1 LRRNWCK
8 FNATVKNVPL
18 SSPPN
23 PIPEPALIIDA
34 GPPPVESLPP
44 VESPLPEGVE
54 NPVWT
59 GWDVTGL
66 ALLTVAIIVFFSF
79 TLALA
84 EMLLWFPKMS
94 FTEVAALPVVIVPAQ
109 IVAYAV
115 VILIM
120 QRIAGRSGNGALGE
134 LHWNWPQAWAA
145 YVLGGLALAIGLQ
158 GFAQLLPM
166 PKNLPIDEF
175 FKTRLE
181 AYMLSIFGISF
192 APLLEELYFRGFMY
206 PVADRW
212 LYGILSSPRRT
223 RIARTLLLLAAAW
236 GYALHWLPNRG
247 QILVASVLGVAAGAL
262 FLLRITSE
270 QHSVRDRFVLPVAG
284 FAAWSA
290 VAHAVHGR
298 ALFAVTGGMLL
309 VALGLTVIL
318 VRRPDPQGVPLLAI
332 VGAVGVTAFGFALIH
347 GAQLT
352 YSWGPVLVIF
362 LVGVTFTAVRAI
374 KKSVAATLLMHMA
387 YNGTITIA
395 LFFATDHFR
404 HLERMNR

>member
-1 LRRNWCK
+1 M
-8 FNATVKNVPL
+8 

-23 PIPEPALIIDA
+23 PIPELSQIIDA
-34 GPPPVESLPP
+34 TPPIVTPPPPE
-44 VESPLPEGVE
+44 PLPASVE

-59 GWDVTGL
+59 GWDVAAL
-66 ALLTVAIIVFFSF
+66 AAVTVAIIVFFSL

-84 EMLLWFPKMS
+84 EMLLWFPKLS

-120 QRIAGRSGNGALGE
+120 QRIAGRSGNSALAE
-134 LHWNWPQAWAA
+134 LHWNWPHAWAA
-145 YVLGGLALAIGLQ
+145 YVFGGLALAIALQ

-181 AYMLSIFGISF
+181 AYLLSIFGITF
-192 APLLEELYFRGFMY
+192 APLLEELFFRGFMY
-206 PVADRW
+206 PVVDRW
-212 LYGILSSPRRT
+212 LYEILSLPRRT
-223 RIARTLLLLAAAW
+223 RISRTLLLLAAAW
-236 GYALHWLPNRG
+236 GYALHWLPNLA
-247 QILVASVLGVAAGAL
+247 QILVASVLGVAAGVL
-262 FLLRITSE
+262 FLVRITSE
-270 QHSVRDRFVLPVAG
+270 QHSVRDRFVLPVAA

-298 ALFAVTGGMLL
+298 ALFAVTGVLLL
-309 VALGLTVIL
+309 VALALSVIL
-318 VRRPDPQGVPLLAI
+318 VRRPDPHRVPLLAI

-362 LVGVTFTAVRAI
+362 LVGVTFTAVRAN

-387 YNGTITIA
+387 YNGTITVA

>member
-1 LRRNWCK
+1 
-8 FNATVKNVPL
+8 L

-23 PIPEPALIIDA
+23 PIPELPQIIDTTPLMT
-34 GPPPVESLPP
+34 PPPPE
-44 VESPLPEGVE
+44 PLPASVE

-59 GWDVTGL
+59 GWDVAAL
-66 ALLTVAIIVFFSF
+66 AVVTVAIIVFFSL

-84 EMLLWFPKMS
+84 EMLLWFPKLS
-94 FTEVAALPVVIVPAQ
+94 FTEVAALPMVIVPAQ

-120 QRIAGRSGNGALGE
+120 QRIASRSGSGPQRE

-145 YVLGGLALAIGLQ
+145 YLFGGLALAIALQ

-181 AYMLSIFGISF
+181 AYLLSIFGITF

-206 PVADRW
+206 PVVDRW
-212 LYGILSSPRRT
+212 LYEILSSPRRT

-236 GYALHWLPNRG
+236 GYAVQWLPNMA
-247 QILVASVLGVAAGAL
+247 QILVASILGVAAGVL
-262 FLLRITSE
+262 FLVRITGE
-270 QHSVRDRFVLPVAG
+270 QHSVRDRFVLPIAG

-298 ALFAVTGGMLL
+298 ALFAATGVLLL
-309 VALGLTVIL
+309 VALALTVIV
-318 VRRPDPQGVPLLAI
+318 VRRPDSERVPLLAI
-332 VGAVGVTAFGFALIH
+332 VGAIGVTAFAFALIH

-374 KKSVAATLLMHMA
+374 KQSVAATLLMHMA
-387 YNGTITIA
+387 YNGTITVA
-395 LFFATDHFR
+395 LFFASDHFR

>member
-1 LRRNWCK
+1 
-8 FNATVKNVPL
+8 L

-23 PIPEPALIIDA
+23 PIPELPQIIDA
-34 GPPPVESLPP
+34 TPPLVTPPPPE
-44 VESPLPEGVE
+44 PLPTSVE

-59 GWDVTGL
+59 GWDVAAL
-66 ALLTVAIIVFFSF
+66 AVVTVAIIVFFSL

-84 EMLLWFPKMS
+84 EMLLWFGKLS

-120 QRIAGRSGNGALGE
+120 HRIAGRSGNSALSE

-145 YVLGGLALAIGLQ
+145 YVLGGLALAIALQ
-158 GFAQLLPM
+158 GLAQLLPM

-175 FKTRLE
+175 FKTKLE
-181 AYMLSIFGISF
+181 AYLLSIFGITF

-206 PVADRW
+206 PVVDRW
-212 LYGILSSPRRT
+212 LYEILSSPRRT
-223 RIARTLLLLAAAW
+223 RISRTLLLLAAAW
-236 GYALHWLPNRG
+236 GYALHWLPNLG

-262 FLLRITSE
+262 FLARITGE
-270 QHSVRDRFVLPVAG
+270 QHSVGDRFVLPVAG

-298 ALFAVTGGMLL
+298 GLFAVTGVLLL
-309 VALGLTVIL
+309 VGLALTVIL
-318 VRRPDPQGVPLLAI
+318 ARRPGPQRVPLLGI
-332 VGAVGVTAFGFALIH
+332 VGAVGITAFGFALIH

-387 YNGTITIA
+387 YNGTITVA

>member
-1 LRRNWCK
+1 
-8 FNATVKNVPL
+8 L

-23 PIPEPALIIDA
+23 PIPELSQIIDTSPPLVTPPSPEPLPAL
-34 GPPPVESLPP
+34 
-44 VESPLPEGVE
+44 VE

-59 GWDVTGL
+59 GWDVAAL
-66 ALLTVAIIVFFSF
+66 AVVTVAIIVFFSL

-109 IVAYAV
+109 IIAYAV

-120 QRIAGRSGNGALGE
+120 QRIAGRSGSSALGE

-145 YVLGGLALAIGLQ
+145 YVFGGLALAIGLQ
-158 GFAQLLPM
+158 GLAQLLPM

-181 AYMLSIFGISF
+181 AYLLSIFGITF

-206 PVADRW
+206 PVVDRW
-212 LYGILSSPRRT
+212 LYEILSSPRRT

-236 GYALHWLPNRG
+236 GCALHWLPNMA

-262 FLLRITSE
+262 FLVRITSE

-284 FAAWSA
+284 LAAWSA

-298 ALFAVTGGMLL
+298 ALFAVTGVVLL
-309 VALGLTVIL
+309 VALALTVIL
-318 VRRPDPQGVPLLAI
+318 VRRPDPQRVPLLAI

-387 YNGTITIA
+387 YNGTITVA
-395 LFFATDHFR
+395 LFFVTDHFR

>member
-1 LRRNWCK
+1 M
-8 FNATVKNVPL
+8 

-23 PIPEPALIIDA
+23 PIPELFQIIDA
-34 GPPPVESLPP
+34 TPPIVTPPPPE
-44 VESPLPEGVE
+44 PLPASVE

-59 GWDVTGL
+59 GWDVAAL
-66 ALLTVAIIVFFSF
+66 AAVTVVIIVFFSL

-84 EMLLWFPKMS
+84 EMLLWFPKLS

-109 IVAYAV
+109 IIAYAV

-120 QRIAGRSGNGALGE
+120 QRIAGRSGNSALRE
-134 LHWNWPQAWAA
+134 LHWNWPRAWAA
-145 YVLGGLALAIGLQ
+145 YVFGGLALAIALQ

-181 AYMLSIFGISF
+181 AYLLSIFGVTF

-206 PVADRW
+206 PVVDRW
-212 LYGILSSPRRT
+212 LYEMLSSPRRT
-223 RIARTLLLLAAAW
+223 RISRTLLLLAAAW
-236 GYALHWLPNRG
+236 GYALQWLPNMA

-262 FLLRITSE
+262 FLLRITGE
-270 QHSVRDRFVLPVAG
+270 KHSLRDRLVLPIAG
-284 FAAWSA
+284 VAAWSA

-298 ALFAVTGGMLL
+298 VLFGATVVLLL
-309 VALGLTVIL
+309 VALAFTIIL
-318 VRRPDPQGVPLLAI
+318 VRRPDPQRVPLLAI

-362 LVGVTFTAVRAI
+362 LVGVTFTAVRAV

>member
-1 LRRNWCK
+1 
-8 FNATVKNVPL
+8 L

-23 PIPEPALIIDA
+23 PIPELQQIIDA
-34 GPPPVESLPP
+34 TPPLVTSPPPE
-44 VESPLPEGVE
+44 PLPASVE

-59 GWDVTGL
+59 GWDVAAL
-66 ALLTVAIIVFFSF
+66 AVVTVAIIVFFSL

-84 EMLLWFPKMS
+84 EMLLWFPKLS

-120 QRIAGRSGNGALGE
+120 QRIASRPGNSALRE

-145 YVLGGLALAIGLQ
+145 YLFAGLALAIGLQ
-158 GFAQLLPM
+158 GLAQLLPM

-175 FKTRLE
+175 FKTKLE
-181 AYMLSIFGISF
+181 AYLLSIFGITF

-206 PVADRW
+206 PVMDRW
-212 LYGILSSPRRT
+212 LYEILSSPRRT
-223 RIARTLLLLAAAW
+223 RIARTLLLLAAAL
-236 GYALHWLPNRG
+236 GYALHWLPNLA
-247 QILVASVLGVAAGAL
+247 QIVVASVLGVAAGAL
-262 FLLRITSE
+262 FLVRITSG
-270 QHSVRDRFVLPVAG
+270 QHSVGDRFVLPVAG

-298 ALFAVTGGMLL
+298 ALFAVTGVLLL
-309 VALGLTVIL
+309 VALALTVIL
-318 VRRPDPQGVPLLAI
+318 VRRPGPQRVPLLAI

>member
-1 LRRNWCK
+1 
-8 FNATVKNVPL
+8 L

-23 PIPEPALIIDA
+23 PIPEAALVIDTVPPLVTSPPA
-34 GPPPVESLPP
+34 E
-44 VESPLPEGVE
+44 PLPEWVE

-66 ALLTVAIIVFFSF
+66 ALLTVAIIVFFSL

-84 EMLLWFPKMS
+84 EMLLWFPKLS

-109 IVAYAV
+109 IVAYGV

-120 QRIAGRSGNGALGE
+120 RVIASRSGNSALGE
-134 LHWNWPQAWAA
+134 LQWNWPQAWAA
-145 YVLGGLALAIGLQ
+145 YLFGGLALAIALQ

-181 AYMLSIFGISF
+181 AYLLSIFGVTF

-206 PVADRW
+206 PVVDRW
-212 LYGILSSPRRT
+212 LYEIFSSPRRT
-223 RIARTLLLLAAAW
+223 RISRTLLLLAAAW
-236 GYALHWLPNRG
+236 GYALQWLPNLA
-247 QILVASVLGVAAGAL
+247 QILIASVLGVAAGAL
-262 FLLRITSE
+262 FLARITSE

-284 FAAWSA
+284 FTAWSA

-298 ALFAVTGGMLL
+298 ALFAVTGGLLL

-318 VRRPDPQGVPLLAI
+318 VRRPDPERVPLLAI

-362 LVGVTFTAVRAI
+362 IVGVTFTAVRAV

>member
-1 LRRNWCK
+1 MRRNWCK

>member
-1 LRRNWCK
+1 M
-8 FNATVKNVPL
+8 
-18 SSPPN
+18 
-23 PIPEPALIIDA
+23 
-34 GPPPVESLPP
+34 
-44 VESPLPEGVE
+44 
-54 NPVWT
+54 WT

>member
-1 LRRNWCK
+1 
-8 FNATVKNVPL
+8 L

-23 PIPEPALIIDA
+23 PIPELAQLIDTTPPLVI
-34 GPPPVESLPP
+34 PPPPE
-44 VESPLPEGVE
+44 PLPAWVE

-66 ALLTVAIIVFFSF
+66 ALLTVAIIVFFSL

-120 QRIAGRSGNGALGE
+120 RVIASRSGNSALRE

-145 YVLGGLALAIGLQ
+145 YVFGGLALAIGLQ

-166 PKNLPIDEF
+166 PKNLPIDDF

-181 AYMLSIFGISF
+181 AYMLSIFGITF

-206 PVADRW
+206 PVVDRW
-212 LYGILSSPRRT
+212 LYEMLSSPRRT
-223 RIARTLLLLAAAW
+223 RAARNLLLLLAVS
-236 GYALHWLPNRG
+236 GYALQWLPNMA
-247 QILVASVLGVAAGAL
+247 QILVASVLGLAAGAL
-262 FLLRITSE
+262 FLVRITGE
-270 QHSVRDRFVLPVAG
+270 RHSVRDRLVLPIAG

-298 ALFAVTGGMLL
+298 ALFGATLVPLL
-309 VALGLTVIL
+309 VALGLTVLL
-318 VRRPDPQGVPLLAI
+318 VNRPDAKHVPLLAI
-332 VGAVGVTAFGFALIH
+332 IGAVGVTAFGFALIH

-362 LVGVTFTAVRAI
+362 LVGVTFTAVRAF

-387 YNGTITIA
+387 YNGTITVA
-395 LFFATDHFR
+395 LFFYTDHFR

>member
-1 LRRNWCK
+1 
-8 FNATVKNVPL
+8 L

-23 PIPEPALIIDA
+23 PIPELAQAIDTT
-34 GPPPVESLPP
+34 LPLVIP
-44 VESPLPEGVE
+44 PLPEPLPAWVE
-54 NPVWT
+54 NPVWN

-66 ALLTVAIIVFFSF
+66 ALLTVAIIVFFSL

-84 EMLLWFPKMS
+84 EMLLWFPKLS

-120 QRIAGRSGNGALGE
+120 RVIASRSEKSALRE
-134 LHWNWPQAWAA
+134 LHWNWPQAWGA
-145 YVLGGLALAIGLQ
+145 YLFGGLALAIALQ

-166 PKNLPIDEF
+166 PKNLPIDDF

-181 AYMLSIFGISF
+181 AYMLSIFGITF
-192 APLLEELYFRGFMY
+192 APLLEELFFRGFMY
-206 PVADRW
+206 PVVDRW
-212 LYGILSSPRRT
+212 LYEMLSSPRRT
-223 RIARTLLLLAAAW
+223 RAARNLLLLLAVS
-236 GYALHWLPNRG
+236 GYALQWLPNMA

-270 QHSVRDRFVLPVAG
+270 QHAIRDRFVVPIAG
-284 FAAWSA
+284 FAAWNA

-298 ALFAVTGGMLL
+298 VLFGATAVLLL
-309 VALGLTVIL
+309 VTLGLTLLL
-318 VRRPDPQGVPLLAI
+318 VNRPDAKHVPLLAI

-362 LVGVTFTAVRAI
+362 LVGVTFTVVRAL

>member
-1 LRRNWCK
+1 M
-8 FNATVKNVPL
+8 

-23 PIPEPALIIDA
+23 SIPEPALVIDTVPPLVTS
-34 GPPPVESLPP
+34 PPPE
-44 VESPLPEGVE
+44 PLPAWVE

-66 ALLTVAIIVFFSF
+66 ALLTIAIIVFFSF

-84 EMLLWFPKMS
+84 EMLLWFPKVS

-120 QRIAGRSGNGALGE
+120 QQIASRSGNSALRE
-134 LHWNWPQAWAA
+134 LHWNWPQVWAA
-145 YVLGGLALAIGLQ
+145 YVFGGLALAIGLQ

-181 AYMLSIFGISF
+181 AYMLSIFGITF
-192 APLLEELYFRGFMY
+192 APLLEELFFRGFMY
-206 PVADRW
+206 PVVDRW
-212 LYGILSSPRRT
+212 LYEILSSPGRT
-223 RIARTLLLLAAAW
+223 RIARTLLLLAAAC
-236 GYALHWLPNRG
+236 GYALHWLPNMV
-247 QILVASVLGVAAGAL
+247 QILLASVLGVAAGAL
-262 FLLRITSE
+262 FLLRITGE
-270 QHSVRDRFVLPVAG
+270 QHSVRDRLVLPIAG

-298 ALFAVTGGMLL
+298 ALFAATGVLLL
-309 VALGLTVIL
+309 VALALTVIL
-318 VRRPDPQGVPLLAI
+318 VRRPDPERVPLLAI

-362 LVGVTFTAVRAI
+362 LVGLTFTAVRAI

>member
-1 LRRNWCK
+1 
-8 FNATVKNVPL
+8 L

-23 PIPEPALIIDA
+23 PHPELAQVINTTPPLVIPPPPEP
-34 GPPPVESLPP
+34 LPAW
-44 VESPLPEGVE
+44 VE
-54 NPVWT
+54 NPVWN

-66 ALLTVAIIVFFSF
+66 ALLTVAIIVFFSL

-120 QRIAGRSGNGALGE
+120 RVIASRSGNSALRE
-134 LHWNWPQAWAA
+134 LHWNWPQVWPA
-145 YVLGGLALAIGLQ
+145 YLFGGLALAIALQ
-158 GFAQLLPM
+158 GFAQVLPM
-166 PKNLPIDEF
+166 PKNLPIDDF

-181 AYMLSIFGISF
+181 AYMLSIFGITF
-192 APLLEELYFRGFMY
+192 APLLEELFFRGFMY
-206 PVADRW
+206 PVVDRW
-212 LYGILSSPRRT
+212 LYEMLSSPRRT
-223 RIARTLLLLAAAW
+223 RAARNLLLLLAVS
-236 GYALHWLPNRG
+236 GYALQWLPNMA

-262 FLLRITSE
+262 FLVRITGE

-298 ALFAVTGGMLL
+298 VLFGATVVLLL
-309 VALGLTVIL
+309 VALGLTVLL
-318 VRRPDPQGVPLLAI
+318 VNRPDANRVPVLAI

-362 LVGVTFTAVRAI
+362 LVGVTFTAVRAV

>member
-1 LRRNWCK
+1 M
-8 FNATVKNVPL
+8 

-23 PIPEPALIIDA
+23 PIPELSQIIDA
-34 GPPPVESLPP
+34 TPPIVTPPPHE
-44 VESPLPEGVE
+44 PLPASVE
-54 NPVWT
+54 NPGWT
-59 GWDVTGL
+59 GWDVTAL
-66 ALLTVAIIVFFSF
+66 AVVTVAIIVFFSLA
-79 TLALA
+79 LALA
-84 EMLLWFPKMS
+84 EMLLWFPKLS

-120 QRIAGRSGNGALGE
+120 QRIASRSGNSAPAE
-134 LHWNWPQAWAA
+134 LRWNWPRVWAA
-145 YVLGGLALAIGLQ
+145 YLFAGLALAIGLQ

-175 FKTRLE
+175 FKTKLE
-181 AYMLSIFGISF
+181 AYLLSIFGITF

-206 PVADRW
+206 PVVDRW
-212 LYGILSSPRRT
+212 LYEILASPRRT
-223 RIARTLLLLAAAW
+223 RISRTLLLLAAAW
-236 GYALHWLPNRG
+236 GYALHWLPNMA
-247 QILVASVLGVAAGAL
+247 QILVASILGVAAGVL
-262 FLLRITSE
+262 FLVRITSE
-270 QHSVRDRFVLPVAG
+270 QHSVGSRFVLPVAG

-298 ALFAVTGGMLL
+298 ALFAATGVLLL
-309 VALGLTVIL
+309 VALALTVIL
-318 VRRPDPQGVPLLAI
+318 VRPPDPQRVPLLAI
-332 VGAVGVTAFGFALIH
+332 IGAVGITAFGFALIH

>member
-1 LRRNWCK
+1 
-8 FNATVKNVPL
+8 L

-23 PIPEPALIIDA
+23 PIPELAQLIDPTPPLVI
-34 GPPPVESLPP
+34 PPPPE
-44 VESPLPEGVE
+44 PLPAWVE

-66 ALLTVAIIVFFSF
+66 ALLTVAIIVFFSL

-120 QRIAGRSGNGALGE
+120 QRIAGRSGNSALGE

-145 YVLGGLALAIGLQ
+145 YLFGGLALAIALQ

-181 AYMLSIFGISF
+181 AYLLSIFGVTF

-206 PVADRW
+206 PVVDRW
-212 LYGILSSPRRT
+212 LYEILSSPRRT
-223 RIARTLLLLAAAW
+223 RICRTLLLLAAAW
-236 GYALHWLPNRG
+236 GYALHWLPNMAE
-247 QILVASVLGVAAGAL
+247 ILVASILGVAAGVL
-262 FLLRITSE
+262 FLVRITSE

-298 ALFAVTGGMLL
+298 ALFAVTGLLLL
-309 VALGLTVIL
+309 VALALTVIL
-318 VRRPDPQGVPLLAI
+318 VRRPDPQRVPLLAI
-332 VGAVGVTAFGFALIH
+332 VGAIGITAFGFALIH

-387 YNGTITIA
+387 YNGTITVA

>member
-1 LRRNWCK
+1 
-8 FNATVKNVPL
+8 L

-23 PIPEPALIIDA
+23 PIPELPQIIDTTPLMT
-34 GPPPVESLPP
+34 PPPPE
-44 VESPLPEGVE
+44 PLPASVE

-59 GWDVTGL
+59 GWDVAAL
-66 ALLTVAIIVFFSF
+66 AVVTVAIIVFFSL

-84 EMLLWFPKMS
+84 EMLLWFPKLS
-94 FTEVAALPVVIVPAQ
+94 FTEVAALPMVIVPAQ

-120 QRIAGRSGNGALGE
+120 QRIASRSGSGPQRE

-145 YVLGGLALAIGLQ
+145 YLFGGLALAIALQ

-181 AYMLSIFGISF
+181 AYLLSIFGITF

-206 PVADRW
+206 PVVDRW
-212 LYGILSSPRRT
+212 LYEILSSPRRT

-236 GYALHWLPNRG
+236 GYAVQWLPNMA
-247 QILVASVLGVAAGAL
+247 QILVASILGVAAGVL
-262 FLLRITSE
+262 FLVRITGE
-270 QHSVRDRFVLPVAG
+270 QHSVRDRFVLPIAG

-298 ALFAVTGGMLL
+298 ALFAATGVLLL
-309 VALGLTVIL
+309 VALALTVIV
-318 VRRPDPQGVPLLAI
+318 VRRPDSERVPLLAI
-332 VGAVGVTAFGFALIH
+332 VGAIGVTAFAFALIH

-374 KKSVAATLLMHMA
+374 KQSVAATLLMHMA
-387 YNGTITIA
+387 YNGTITVA
-395 LFFATDHFR
+395 LFFASDLNFIHSALR
-404 HLERMNR
+404 C

>member
-1 LRRNWCK
+1 
-8 FNATVKNVPL
+8 L
-18 SSPPN
+18 SSPSN
-23 PIPEPALIIDA
+23 PIPELPQIIDA
-34 GPPPVESLPP
+34 TPPLVTPPPPE
-44 VESPLPEGVE
+44 PLPASVE
-54 NPVWT
+54 NPGWT
-59 GWDVTGL
+59 GWDVAAL
-66 ALLTVAIIVFFSF
+66 AVVTVAIIVFFSL

-84 EMLLWFPKMS
+84 EMLLWFPKLS

-120 QRIAGRSGNGALGE
+120 QRIAGRSGNALAE

-145 YVLGGLALAIGLQ
+145 YLFAGLALAIGLQ
-158 GFAQLLPM
+158 GLAQLLPM

-175 FKTRLE
+175 FKTKLE
-181 AYMLSIFGISF
+181 AYLLSIFGITF

-206 PVADRW
+206 PVVDRW

-223 RIARTLLLLAAAW
+223 RISRTLLLLAAAW
-236 GYALHWLPNRG
+236 GYALHWLPNLA

-262 FLLRITSE
+262 FLVRITSE
-270 QHSVRDRFVLPVAG
+270 QHFGRDRFVLPVAG

-290 VAHAVHGR
+290 VAHGVHGR
-298 ALFAVTGGMLL
+298 ALFAATGLLLL
-309 VALGLTVIL
+309 VALALTMIL
-318 VRRPDPQGVPLLAI
+318 LSRPDPQRVPSLAI
-332 VGAVGVTAFGFALIH
+332 VGAVGITAFGFALIH